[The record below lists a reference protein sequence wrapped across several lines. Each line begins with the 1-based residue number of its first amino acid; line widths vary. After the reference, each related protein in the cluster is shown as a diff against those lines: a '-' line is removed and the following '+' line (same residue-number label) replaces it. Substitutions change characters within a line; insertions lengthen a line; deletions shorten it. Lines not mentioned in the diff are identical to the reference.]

1 MAEIKIEKKKVVWP
15 WVLLAIILLAIIFY
29 YAYDK
34 DEVVTTND
42 VEKIDQKEETSLNN
56 LALGDATITSIN
68 EYNAFVNDESK
79 MDVDHEYSNEA
90 LLKLINTTDEV
101 AYDFDVNITADLD
114 AAKDKADYIT
124 EDPEKINHADK
135 IKNAGTIITRALAK
149 IQTQKFPEL
158 SSEMAT
164 VQAAVMDID
173 IEEETLDQKNDV
185 KAFFKK
191 AGMLLTKMKK

>member
-101 AYDFDVNITADLD
+101 AYDLDVNITADLD

-185 KAFFKK
+185 KTFFKK

>member
-101 AYDFDVNITADLD
+101 AYDLDVNITADLD

-164 VQAAVMDID
+164 VQAAVMDINID
-173 IEEETLDQKNDV
+173 EETLDQKNDV
-185 KAFFKK
+185 KTFFKK

>member
-42 VEKIDQKEETSLNN
+42 VEKIDQNEETSLNN

-101 AYDFDVNITADLD
+101 AYDLDVNITADLD
-114 AAKDKADYIT
+114 AAKDKANYIT

-164 VQAAVMDID
+164 VQAAVMDINID
-173 IEEETLDQKNDV
+173 EETLDQKNDV
-185 KAFFKK
+185 KTFFKK